1 MSPAL
6 SQALLSSR
14 LSMSTVRDK
23 TLPVTVSCLSWP
35 SSWPVEIRSRQDS
48 TRGAPRWKSV
58 FQETVAADMLTGL
71 TGGLLGAEVGE
82 DSAWT
87 WTSHRR
93 LVCAWSTD

>member
-1 MSPAL
+1 M
-6 SQALLSSR
+6 LLSSR

-23 TLPVTVSCLSWP
+23 ILPVTVSCL
-35 SSWPVEIRSRQDS
+35 SWPVEIRSRQDS

-82 DSAWT
+82 DRVLAEDT
-87 WTSHRR
+87 VPGPGPHTG
-93 LVCAWSTD
+93 D

>member
-71 TGGLLGAEVGE
+71 TEGLLGAEGGPIAVVRWVMTG
-82 DSAWT
+82 SPQRT
-87 WTSHRR
+87 QC
-93 LVCAWSTD
+93 L